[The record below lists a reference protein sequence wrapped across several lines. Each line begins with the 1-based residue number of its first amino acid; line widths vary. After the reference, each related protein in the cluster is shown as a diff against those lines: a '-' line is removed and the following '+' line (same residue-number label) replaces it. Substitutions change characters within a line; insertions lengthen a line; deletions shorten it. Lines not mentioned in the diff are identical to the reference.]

1 MFCQNQNNVLSAF
14 KKIFVEETGVNLR
27 KGEEN
32 E

>member
-1 MFCQNQNNVLSAF
+1 MFDEFINVLSAF

-27 KGEEN
+27 EGEEN